1 MNREIYIRMAGVE
14 DDHWWFSGRRA
25 IVESLLARIG
35 LPRDAAILE
44 PGCGTG
50 GNLRMLARCGSV
62 CAMDLDDQACRF
74 AQARGIGEVAAGR
87 LPDKIPFGDRCF
99 DLVVMTDVLEH
110 LDDDAATLRALRE
123 RLKPG
128 GLLLLTV
135 PAFRFLWS
143 SHDTSHHHRRRY
155 RAEELRKVV
164 SEAGYEICYLSY
176 YNFLL
181 FTPILATR
189 MVQRLTGANRE
200 GHDLRLPAA
209 GELVVA
215 ENLRRR
221 ALHCRA
227 RLASCG
233 GFSDSAGSQC
243 WSASDARPRRR
254 AGACLAGSRARQRL
268 KSVFISAPAGSCHQD
283 LAGVVLRRIAT

>member
-200 GHDLRLPAA
+200 GHDLRLPPRPVNWLLRKTFAA
-209 GELVVA
+209 ERFIVGRVSLPVGVSLIVLA
-215 ENLRRR
+215 RNVGPQVMRARDAAQAPASQDR
-221 ALHCRA
+221 AL
-227 RLASCG
+227 AS
-233 GFSDSAGSQC
+233 A
-243 WSASDARPRRR
+243 
-254 AGACLAGSRARQRL
+254 
-268 KSVFISAPAGSCHQD
+268 
-283 LAGVVLRRIAT
+283 